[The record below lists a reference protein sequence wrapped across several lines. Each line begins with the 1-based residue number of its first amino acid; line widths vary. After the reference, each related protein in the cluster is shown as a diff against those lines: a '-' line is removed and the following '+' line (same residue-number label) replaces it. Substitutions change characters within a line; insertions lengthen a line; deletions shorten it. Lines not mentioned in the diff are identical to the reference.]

1 MSRPTQALIS
11 QGALLHNLQVVRA
24 SAPRSRVMAVVKADA
39 YGHGAVRV
47 AGILETAGVDAL
59 AVASIEEAVQLRES
73 GIASPVFILDGPFSA
88 DEIPVAAQHRLGLVL
103 HGFEQLAW
111 LRDTVLDND
120 IEAFLK
126 VDSGMHRLGF
136 APCDLPAAL
145 TALGACPS
153 VHLRGLMSHLARAD
167 EPESRYNNQQLETFS
182 HTFEQLAEPGMERSL
197 AASAAILR
205 NPDTHL
211 DWVRP
216 GLMLYGMSPFAEV
229 FGPAL
234 GLMPVLQ
241 WRSALMALRE
251 LQTGDWLGYGA
262 AFQAE
267 RSMRV
272 GVVAVGYG
280 DGYPRQLGTGTPVLV
295 GGRRSRLLGRVS
307 MDMIFVDLSELPE
320 AKPGDEVVL
329 MGRQGSEQVT
339 VEELSLLAGTIP
351 YELTCRIQ
359 GRVPRI
365 LES

>member
-47 AGILETAGVDAL
+47 VGILERAGVDAL
-59 AVASIEEAVQLRES
+59 AVASLEEGLQLRES
-73 GIASPVFILDGPFSA
+73 GISAPVFILEGPFTP
-88 DEIPVAAQHRLGLVL
+88 DEIPAAAHHRLGLVL
-103 HGFEQLAW
+103 HCFEQLAW
-111 LRDTVLDND
+111 LSRTDLESRLEV
-120 IEAFLK
+120 FLK
-126 VDSGMHRLGF
+126 LDSGMHRLGF
-136 APCDLPAAL
+136 APCDLFAAL
-145 TALGACPS
+145 AALRACPG

-167 EPESRYNNQQLETFS
+167 EPENRYNNHQFETFF
-182 HTFEQLAEPGMERSL
+182 HTFEKLADQGLERSL

-241 WRSALMALRE
+241 LRSALMAVRE
-251 LQTGDWLGYGA
+251 LQPGDWLGYGA
-262 AFQAE
+262 AFQAD
-267 RSMRV
+267 RRMRV
-272 GVVAVGYG
+272 GVVAIGYG
-280 DGYPRQLGTGTPVLV
+280 DGYPRQLGNGTPVLV

-307 MDMIFVDLSELPE
+307 MDMLFVDLSELPT

-329 MGRQGSEQVT
+329 MGHQGSEQVT
-339 VEELSLLAGTIP
+339 AEELALLAGTIP